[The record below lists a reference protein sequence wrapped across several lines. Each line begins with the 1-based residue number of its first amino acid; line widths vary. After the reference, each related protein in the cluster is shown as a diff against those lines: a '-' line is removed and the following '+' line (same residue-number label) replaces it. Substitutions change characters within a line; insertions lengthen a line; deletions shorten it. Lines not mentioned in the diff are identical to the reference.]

1 MIHRGES
8 DGEDQKL
15 DSDGRRGLA
24 VALPE
29 GFAVE
34 EVVLAYRQDGD
45 LIELAAIE
53 PPVYAE
59 LRTSE

>member
-1 MIHRGES
+1 MIHGGES
-8 DGEDQKL
+8 DGEDR
-15 DSDGRRGLA
+15 DGRRGLT
-24 VALPE
+24 VTLPE

-45 LIELAAIE
+45 LVELAALE

-59 LRTSE
+59 LGRPE